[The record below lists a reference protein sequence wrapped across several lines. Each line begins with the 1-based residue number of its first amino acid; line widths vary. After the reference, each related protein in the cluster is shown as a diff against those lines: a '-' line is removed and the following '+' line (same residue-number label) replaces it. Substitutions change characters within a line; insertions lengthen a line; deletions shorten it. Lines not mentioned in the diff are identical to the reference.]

1 MKRETNL
8 GAVAL
13 RIRAIKDSDYFNV
26 NLLYLVVF
34 FFNATASYFYTSKDS
49 SKCIYSKSHNNIN
62 HLQFFTIETDEVK
75 AKNPLMY
82 KTKGEYLFIKQML
95 HLVIIF
101 LYTKKTMDNYKIKF
115 FYNTLILFSIISLI

>member
-1 MKRETNL
+1 M
-8 GAVAL
+8 
-13 RIRAIKDSDYFNV
+13 IKSSFP
-26 NLLYLVVF
+26 
-34 FFNATASYFYTSKDS
+34 YFYTLKDS
-49 SKCIYSKSHNNIN
+49 SKCIYSKSYNNIN